1 MRPVSRNKD
10 VDVGVD
16 RVKLEFSVCFVCE
29 ALHPFLSGF
38 VG

>member
-1 MRPVSRNKD
+1 MSRSKD

-29 ALHPFLSGF
+29 ALRSFLGVF